1 VADGGKV
8 AFCFPGQGSQEVGM
22 GRAFAES
29 VPAARAVFEDAD
41 EAVGYGLTELCF
53 EGPLER
59 LSETEVTQPALVAA
73 TLACLAGVHA
83 VGLRADYV
91 IGHSVGEYAALVASG
106 AVSGPAAV
114 RLVRERGLATAAAA
128 VEHPGAMAA
137 VIGLADDVVEALCE
151 GIVGVWPANYNC
163 PGQLVVSGTTEGVEA
178 LMAAA
183 EAAGARRAI
192 RLKVSGGFHSP
203 LTATAE
209 PRLAAA
215 VAQIEVHDPSTPFF
229 STVSTDL
236 ADAEEIPRLLV
247 QQLTAPVRFTQSVE
261 RLRDLGVG
269 TFVEIGPGSV
279 LSGLVR
285 RIDRSLSA
293 MSVSDPESLERVR
306 AELTHA

>member
-41 EAVGYGLTELCF
+41 EAVGYDLTALCF

-73 TLACLAGVHA
+73 TLACLAGVHDA
-83 VGLRADYV
+83 GLRADYV

-106 AVSGPAAV
+106 AVTGRDAM

-128 VEHPGAMAA
+128 REHPGAMAA
-137 VIGLADDVVEALCE
+137 VIGLDDAAVEGLCA
-151 GIVGVWPANYNC
+151 GIEGVWPANYNG
-163 PGQLVVSGTTEGVEA
+163 PGQLVVSGTVEGVEA

-203 LTATAE
+203 LTASAE
-209 PRLAAA
+209 PQLAAA
-215 VAQIEVHDPSTPFF
+215 VREITVHEPATAFF

-236 ADAEEIPRLLV
+236 AGAEQIPRLLV
-247 QQLTAPVRFTQSVE
+247 EQLTAPVRFTQSVE
-261 RLRDLGVG
+261 RLRELGVG

-293 MSVSDPESLERVR
+293 MSISDPDGLERVR
-306 AELTHA
+306 AELAHA

>member
-1 VADGGKV
+1 VGERGKV

-41 EAVGYGLTELCF
+41 RAVGYDLTTLCF
-53 EGPLER
+53 EGPLEA

-73 TLACLAGVHA
+73 TIACLAGVRET
-83 VGLRADYV
+83 GLHADYV

-106 AVSGPAAV
+106 AVSGPDAV
-114 RLVRERGLATAAAA
+114 RLVRERGIATAAAA
-128 VEHPGAMAA
+128 AEHPGAMAA
-137 VIGLADDVVEALCE
+137 VIGLDDGVVEALCA
-151 GIVGVWPANYNC
+151 GIEGVWPANYNC
-163 PGQLVVSGTTEGVEA
+163 PGQVVVSGTVEGVEA

-183 EAAGARRAI
+183 QEAGARRAI
-192 RLKVSGGFHSP
+192 RLRVSGGFHSP
-203 LTATAE
+203 LTASAE

-215 VAQIEVHDPSTPFF
+215 VAQVAVHEPVTPFF
-229 STVSTDL
+229 STVSTAL
-236 ADAEEIPRLLV
+236 EGAEAIPGLLV
-247 QQLTAPVRFTQSVE
+247 RQLTAPVRFTQSVE
-261 RLRDLGVG
+261 QLRDLGVR

-293 MSVSDPESLERVR
+293 MSINDPEGLERVQH
-306 AELTHA
+306 ELADA

>member
-1 VADGGKV
+1 
-8 AFCFPGQGSQEVGM
+8 M

-41 EAVGYGLTELCF
+41 RAVGYGLTELCF
-53 EGPLER
+53 EGPIER

-73 TLACLAGVHA
+73 TLACLAA
-83 VGLRADYV
+83 VRESDLAPDFV

-106 AVSGPAAV
+106 ALGAPDAV
-114 RLVRERGLATAAAA
+114 RLVRERGIATAAAA
-128 VEHPGAMAA
+128 AERPGAMAA
-137 VIGLADDVVEALCE
+137 VIGLDDEVVERLCDE
-151 GIVGVWPANYNC
+151 IDGVWAANYNS
-163 PGQLVVSGTTEGVEA
+163 PGQVVVSGTVAGVLA
-178 LMAAA
+178 LMASA

-203 LTATAE
+203 LTAPAE

-215 VAQIEVHDPSTPFF
+215 VARVDFDEPSIPFF
-229 STVSTDL
+229 STVSCGL
-236 ADAEEIPRLLV
+236 EHAEAIPRLLV
-247 QQLTAPVRFTQSVE
+247 EQLTAPVRFTQGVE
-261 RLRDLGVG
+261 RLRDLGVD

-293 MSVSDPESLERVR
+293 MSISDPDGLDRVLLER
-306 AELTHA
+306 ANA